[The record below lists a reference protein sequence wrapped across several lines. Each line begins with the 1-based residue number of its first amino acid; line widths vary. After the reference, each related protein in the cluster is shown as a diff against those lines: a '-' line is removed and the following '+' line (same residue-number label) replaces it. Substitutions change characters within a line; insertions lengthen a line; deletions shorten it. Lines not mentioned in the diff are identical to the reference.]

1 MEKTWFNDTVTR
13 RLPSIFCHRIC
24 TCISAKQIQ
33 LLTAAAKVA
42 RENKNRKSKLT
53 LKNVSTNWL
62 LLLDLRVH
70 YKNETVMKLTFLFG
84 KTCYNIKVCA
94 TKWVA
99 NKTVIVQIV
108 QISFLLLLVIVATTA
123 SEQNATLL
131 VYYIRLQ
138 ITSFSRHPTTV
149 FMSKALACLLL
160 PGPVLISN
168 PHPSCT
174 RPLLNTLI
182 GLISSF

>member
-84 KTCYNIKVCA
+84 KTCYNIKICA
-94 TKWVA
+94 TK
-99 NKTVIVQIV
+99 
-108 QISFLLLLVIVATTA
+108 
-123 SEQNATLL
+123 
-131 VYYIRLQ
+131 
-138 ITSFSRHPTTV
+138 
-149 FMSKALACLLL
+149 
-160 PGPVLISN
+160 
-168 PHPSCT
+168 
-174 RPLLNTLI
+174 
-182 GLISSF
+182 